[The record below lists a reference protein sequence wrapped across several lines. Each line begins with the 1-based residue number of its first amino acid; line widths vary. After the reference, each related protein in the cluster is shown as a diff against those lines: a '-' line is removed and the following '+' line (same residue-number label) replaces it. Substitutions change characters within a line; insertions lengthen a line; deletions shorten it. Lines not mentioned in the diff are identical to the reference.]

1 MNFSL
6 APFPSDPQAELE
18 SGGLLPDIRAA
29 LASRG
34 RIAGSHAIANA
45 DLLDA
50 LVDAL
55 RNLTAPFYVTHC
67 HEAGGDLHLSIAAAV
82 GGRRVSPGDEIRG
95 GLFIRNSESRRFE
108 TLLCTRLYR
117 VVCANGALMECEK
130 EQAFPVAAAAS
141 PPTDWPQHLHRVVRR
156 SFDERALKLDF
167 RRLKA
172 TARQMLVT
180 PYEFLCHL
188 AARQVITVD
197 EQSEIQFI

>member
-18 SGGLLPDIRAA
+18 AGGLLPDIRGA

-34 RIAGSHAIANA
+34 RPAGGQAIANA

-82 GGRRVSPGDEIRG
+82 GGHRISTGDEIRG

-117 VVCANGALMECEK
+117 VVCANGALMECDK
-130 EQAFPVAAAAS
+130 EQAFTVAAANA
-141 PPTDWPQHLHRVVRR
+141 PPADWPQHVQRVVRR

-167 RRLKA
+167 RRFKA

-188 AARQVITVD
+188 TARQVITDD
-197 EQSEIQFI
+197 EQSEI